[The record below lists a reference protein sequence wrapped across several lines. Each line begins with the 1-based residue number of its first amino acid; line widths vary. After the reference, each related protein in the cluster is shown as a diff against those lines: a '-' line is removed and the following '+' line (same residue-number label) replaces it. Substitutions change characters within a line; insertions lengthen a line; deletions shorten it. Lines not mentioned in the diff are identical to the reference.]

1 MVTADQIPLAEYD
14 TFENKG
20 RSPSGGKDL
29 LRLEAA
35 FKMGEF
41 QPFPSCRY
49 HYNGETT
56 VVKNPEED
64 AALGGGW
71 ARNPT
76 AFDPYKGPR
85 RLGPQHDPVKWADQ
99 WPVDGL
105 SEGDRRTIKARL
117 KRSHSAFWRLPDD
130 PNADIKAMRLAF
142 DGVAQVLFA
151 AGLLTEQFLAN
162 DIPRLVWDAAIAGG
176 WWRLA
181 SETRQD
187 MFPDQL
193 GHYWVWRDDSRDWNL
208 LFTAEASE
216 WQAALL
222 DVGAEE
228 TVHSDR
234 SKGSGHQLGAEGIAG
249 SLPADWTGGPD
260 RNSESDA
267 GHEQLKNAQAQ
278 TRRRLSSC
286 VTSHVAARRLEEYVE
301 RNNIGLTEF
310 ATKVGTTDT
319 TLRRF
324 RRTGRV
330 RRALLDAI
338 ASEMGTTRESIVK
351 P

>member
-1 MVTADQIPLAEYD
+1 
-14 TFENKG
+14 
-20 RSPSGGKDL
+20 
-29 LRLEAA
+29 
-35 FKMGEF
+35 MGEF

-49 HYNGETT
+49 HYSGETR

-71 ARNPT
+71 AKSPA
-76 AFDPYKGPR
+76 AFAPYQGPR

-99 WPVDGL
+99 FPVGGL

-117 KRSHSAFWRLPDD
+117 KRAHSAFWRLPDD

-151 AGLLTEQFLAN
+151 AGLLTEQLLAN

-176 WWRLA
+176 WWCLA

-193 GHYWVWRDDSRDWNL
+193 GHYWVWRNDSRDWNL
-208 LFTAEASE
+208 LFTAEAFE
-216 WQAALL
+216 WQAKLL
-222 DVGAEE
+222 EVDAEATPQSDGTKGPDNQSGAE
-228 TVHSDR
+228 V
-234 SKGSGHQLGAEGIAG
+234 IAG
-249 SLPADWTGGPD
+249 SPPADWTGGPD

-267 GHEQLKNAQAQ
+267 GQEQLKTAQAQ

-301 RNNIGLTEF
+301 GNNIGLTEF

-330 RRALLDAI
+330 RRGLLDAI

>member
-1 MVTADQIPLAEYD
+1 
-14 TFENKG
+14 
-20 RSPSGGKDL
+20 
-29 LRLEAA
+29 
-35 FKMGEF
+35 MGEF

-76 AFDPYKGPR
+76 AFDPYTGPR

-151 AGLLTEQFLAN
+151 AGLLTEQLLAN
-162 DIPRLVWDAAIAGG
+162 DIPRVVWDAAIAGG

-234 SKGSGHQLGAEGIAG
+234 SKGPDNQSGAEGIAG
-249 SLPADWTGGPD
+249 SPPADGTGGPE
-260 RNSESDA
+260 RSSESDA
-267 GHEQLKNAQAQ
+267 GQDRQHTAQAQ
-278 TRRRLSSC
+278 TRRRLPSFG
-286 VTSHVAARRLEEYVE
+286 TSASAARGVE
-301 RNNIGLTEF
+301 DHVVRVDIGLTEF
-310 ATKVGTTDT
+310 AKKLGTTD
-319 TLRRF
+319 
-324 RRTGRV
+324 
-330 RRALLDAI
+330 
-338 ASEMGTTRESIVK
+338 S
-351 P
+351 